1 MGRKDKYMF
10 SDNRTRY
17 WCSIL
22 EHQREVCQGKD
33 IPKSFILEYSEQPGF
48 FFGIKSESMLMSGEY
63 VGKPVKQDAHVL
75 VAGESG
81 RGKTQCIV
89 LPTMATWTGSQIILD
104 VKGDLYG
111 YWDKLNRGTGK
122 MCVHFSLGKSNWKYD
137 PYAPLRHGG
146 TDNLGGNA
154 RDLAMALIPPSPSV
168 SDPIWIQCAQNFL
181 TGAIIY
187 YYGMDVSFLD
197 TMVQIQTRSIGEI
210 IDDVCSSENDTA
222 KIYMNKLDEVH
233 GNVISNIG
241 MELSNL
247 AIFVTDSA
255 IRSVLPTANGE
266 SKLLDWQEFNTLQEP
281 RDVILTIPEMTI
293 ERSAPMIR
301 LMVNQLIK
309 TLEQRSQL
317 DYLARKLPPVLIMLD
332 EFSRIGTLPAIKSG
346 LRTLRSRGV
355 TFALFIQSLADLEEN
370 YGMAGS
376 KVIAENCPYKVI
388 LGASDVSSQEYWSK
402 LVGTVEA
409 TAKYTSLF
417 STPVIDEIFSFSTPF
432 SDTKVPIIEPAEF
445 LTMQDIAVVTP
456 EGFFR
461 VEKAPFYK
469 YRNLFM
475 QSQNVEGRKLAL
487 QKVLEKSRCR
497 QPGHIGQ

>member
-1 MGRKDKYMF
+1 MNRKDNYIVG
-10 SDNRTRY
+10 DNRMRH
-17 WCSIL
+17 WCDIL
-22 EHQREVCQGKD
+22 EHQREVCRGAA
-33 IPKSFILEYSEQPGF
+33 IPKSSILEFGKYPGF
-48 FFGIKSESMLMSGEY
+48 FFGMKSDLALQSGEY
-63 VGKPVKQDAHVL
+63 IGKPVKRDSHVL

-89 LPTMATWTGSQIILD
+89 LPTMATWMGSQIILD
-104 VKGDLYG
+104 VKGDLYD
-111 YWDKLNRGTGK
+111 YWRRLNKNTGK
-122 MCVHFSLGKSNWKYD
+122 RCVHFSLGESSRKYD

-146 TDNLGGNA
+146 EQNLAGNA
-154 RDLAMALIPPSPSV
+154 RDLAMALIPLSPSAHE
-168 SDPIWIQCAQNFL
+168 PIWVQCAQNFL

-187 YYGMDVSFLD
+187 YYEMGVSFLD
-197 TMVQIQTRSIGEI
+197 IMVQIQTRPIGEI
-210 IDDVCSSENDTA
+210 IDDICSGGNETA
-222 KIYMNKLDEVH
+222 KIYTNKLGEVQ
-233 GNVISNIG
+233 GNVIANIG

-255 IRSVLPTANGE
+255 IKEVLPVTPEGRD
-266 SKLLDWQEFNTLQEP
+266 LLDWHEFNTLQEP
-281 RDVILTIPEMTI
+281 VDVILTIPEVTI

-317 DYLARKLPPVLIMLD
+317 DYLAKRLPPILIMLD

-370 YGMAGS
+370 YGATGS
-376 KVIAENCPYKVI
+376 KVIVENCPYKVI
-388 LGASDVSSQEYWSK
+388 LGASDVASQEYWSK
-402 LVGTVEA
+402 LMGTVEA

-417 STPVIDEIFSFSTPF
+417 STPVIDEIFSFSNPF
-432 SDTKVPIIEPAEF
+432 SDTKVPIMEPAEF

-461 VEKAPFYK
+461 VEKVPFYK
-469 YRNLFM
+469 YTSFFM
-475 QSQNVEGRKLAL
+475 QSQYAERRNRVL
-487 QKVLEKSRCR
+487 QNVLERSRC
-497 QPGHIGQ
+497 

>member
-1 MGRKDKYMF
+1 MGKKDHYVYGT
-10 SDNRTRY
+10 DRTRY

-22 EHQREVCQGKD
+22 ERQLEMCRGAA
-33 IPKSFILEYSEQPGF
+33 IPKSSILEFGKHPGF
-48 FFGIKSESMLMSGEY
+48 FFGMKSESALQSGEY
-63 VGKPVKQDAHVL
+63 IGKPIKRDSHVV

-104 VKGDLYG
+104 VKGDLHD
-111 YWDKLNRGTGK
+111 YWKQLNKNTGK
-122 MCVHFSLGKSNWKYD
+122 RCIHFSLGEARCRYD

-146 TDNLGGNA
+146 EENLAGNA
-154 RDLAMALIPPSPSV
+154 RDLAMALIPLSPSV
-168 SDPIWIQCAQNFL
+168 HDPIWVQCAQNFL

-187 YYGMDVSFLD
+187 YYEMGVSFLD

-255 IRSVLPTANGE
+255 IRSVLPVANGE
-266 SKLLDWQEFNTLQEP
+266 NKLLDWQEFNTSQEP
-281 RDVILTIPEMTI
+281 VDVILTIPEVTI

-317 DYLARKLPPVLIMLD
+317 DYLAEKVPPILIMLD

-370 YGMAGS
+370 YGITGG

-388 LGASDVSSQEYWSK
+388 LGASDVASQEYWSK
-402 LVGTVEA
+402 LVGTVET
-409 TAKYTSLF
+409 TAKYTALF
-417 STPVIDEIFSFSTPF
+417 NTPVINEIFSLSNPF
-432 SDTKVPIIEPAEF
+432 SDTKVPIMEPAEF

-461 VEKAPFYK
+461 VEKVPFFK
-469 YRNLFM
+469 YTNFFLSSQVAERRN
-475 QSQNVEGRKLAL
+475 RAL
-487 QKVLEKSRCR
+487 QKALELCR
-497 QPGHIGQ
+497 S

>member
-1 MGRKDKYMF
+1 MGEARC
-10 SDNRTRY
+10 R
-17 WCSIL
+17 
-22 EHQREVCQGKD
+22 
-33 IPKSFILEYSEQPGF
+33 
-48 FFGIKSESMLMSGEY
+48 
-63 VGKPVKQDAHVL
+63 
-75 VAGESG
+75 
-81 RGKTQCIV
+81 
-89 LPTMATWTGSQIILD
+89 
-104 VKGDLYG
+104 
-111 YWDKLNRGTGK
+111 
-122 MCVHFSLGKSNWKYD
+122 YD

-146 TDNLGGNA
+146 EENLAGNA
-154 RDLAMALIPPSPSV
+154 RDLAMALIPLSPSV
-168 SDPIWIQCAQNFL
+168 HDPIWVQCAQNFL

-187 YYGMDVSFLD
+187 YYEMGVSFLD

-255 IRSVLPTANGE
+255 IRSVLPVANGE
-266 SKLLDWQEFNTLQEP
+266 NKLLDWQEFNTSQEP
-281 RDVILTIPEMTI
+281 VDVILTIPEVTI

-317 DYLARKLPPVLIMLD
+317 DYLAEKVPPILIMLD

-370 YGMAGS
+370 YGITGG

-388 LGASDVSSQEYWSK
+388 LGASDVASQEYWSK
-402 LVGTVEA
+402 LVGTVET
-409 TAKYTSLF
+409 TAKYTALF
-417 STPVIDEIFSFSTPF
+417 NTPVINEIFSLSNPF
-432 SDTKVPIIEPAEF
+432 SDTKVPSMEPVEF

-461 VEKAPFYK
+461 VEKVPFFK
-469 YRNLFM
+469 YTNFFLSSQVAERRN
-475 QSQNVEGRKLAL
+475 RAL
-487 QKVLEKSRCR
+487 QKALELCR
-497 QPGHIGQ
+497 S

>member
-1 MGRKDKYMF
+1 MGKKDHYVYGT
-10 SDNRTRY
+10 DRTRY

-22 EHQREVCQGKD
+22 ERQREMCRGAA
-33 IPKSFILEYSEQPGF
+33 IPKSSILEFGKHPGF
-48 FFGIKSESMLMSGEY
+48 FFGMKSESALQSGEY
-63 VGKPVKQDAHVL
+63 IGKPIKRDSHVV

-104 VKGDLYG
+104 VKGDLHD
-111 YWDKLNRGTGK
+111 YWKQLNKNTGK
-122 MCVHFSLGKSNWKYD
+122 RCIHFSLGEARCRYD

-146 TDNLGGNA
+146 EENLAGNA
-154 RDLAMALIPPSPSV
+154 RDLAMALIPLSPSV
-168 SDPIWIQCAQNFL
+168 HDPIWVQCAQNFL

-187 YYGMDVSFLD
+187 YYEMGVSFLD

-255 IRSVLPTANGE
+255 IRSVLPVANGE
-266 SKLLDWQEFNTLQEP
+266 NKLLDWQEFNTSQEP
-281 RDVILTIPEMTI
+281 VDVILTIPEVTI

-317 DYLARKLPPVLIMLD
+317 DYLAEKVPPILIMLD

-370 YGMAGS
+370 YGITGG

-388 LGASDVSSQEYWSK
+388 LGASDVASQESWSK
-402 LVGTVEA
+402 LVGTVET
-409 TAKYTSLF
+409 TAKYTALF
-417 STPVIDEIFSFSTPF
+417 NTPVINEIFSLSNPF
-432 SDTKVPIIEPAEF
+432 SDTKVPIMEPAEF

-461 VEKAPFYK
+461 VEKVPFFK
-469 YRNLFM
+469 YTNFFLSSQVAERRN
-475 QSQNVEGRKLAL
+475 RAL
-487 QKVLEKSRCR
+487 QKALELCR
-497 QPGHIGQ
+497 S

>member
-1 MGRKDKYMF
+1 MGKKDNYVYGT
-10 SDNRTRY
+10 DRARY

-22 EHQREVCQGKD
+22 EHQHKVCRGAA
-33 IPKSFILEYSEQPGF
+33 IPKSSILEFGKHSGF
-48 FFGIKSESMLMSGEY
+48 FFGMKSEQALRSGEY
-63 VGKPVKQDAHVL
+63 IGKAVRQDAHVL

-104 VKGDLYG
+104 VKGDLYD
-111 YWDKLNRGTGK
+111 YWRQLNKNTGK
-122 MCVHFSLGKSNWKYD
+122 KCIHFSLGEAGCKYD

-146 TDNLGGNA
+146 EENLAGNA
-154 RDLAMALIPPSPSV
+154 RDLAMALIPPSPSAY
-168 SDPIWIQCAQNFL
+168 DPIWIQCAQNFL

-187 YYGMDVSFLD
+187 YYEMGVSFLD
-197 TMVQIQTRSIGEI
+197 TMVQIQTRPIGEI
-210 IDDVCSSENDTA
+210 IDDICFGGNETA
-222 KIYMNKLDEVH
+222 KIYTNKLGEVQ
-233 GNVISNIG
+233 GNIISNIG

-247 AIFVTDSA
+247 AVFATDSA
-255 IRSVLPTANGE
+255 IKGVLPVTVEDG
-266 SKLLDWQEFNTLQEP
+266 KVLDWQELNTLRDP
-281 RDVILTIPEMTI
+281 VDVILTIPEVTI

-317 DYLARKLPPVLIMLD
+317 DYLVEKLPPILIMLD

-355 TFALFIQSLADLEEN
+355 TFALFIQSLTDLEEN
-370 YGMAGS
+370 YGATGS

-388 LGASDVSSQEYWSK
+388 LGASDVTSQEYWSK

-409 TAKYTSLF
+409 TAKYTTLF
-417 STPVIDEIFSFSTPF
+417 NTPVIDEIFSYSNPF
-432 SDTKVPIIEPAEF
+432 SDTKVPIMDPAEF

-456 EGFFR
+456 DGFFQ
-461 VEKAPFYK
+461 VKKVPFYK
-469 YRNLFM
+469 YRSFFM
-475 QSQNVEGRKLAL
+475 QSQGA
-487 QKVLEKSRCR
+487 
-497 QPGHIGQ
+497 

>member
-1 MGRKDKYMF
+1 MGKKDNYVYGT
-10 SDNRTRY
+10 DRTRY

-22 EHQREVCQGKD
+22 EHQRKMCRGVA
-33 IPKSFILEYSEQPGF
+33 IPKSSILEFGKHPGF
-48 FFGIKSESMLMSGEY
+48 FFGMKSESALQSGEY
-63 VGKPVKQDAHVL
+63 IGKPVKRDSHVL

-89 LPTMATWTGSQIILD
+89 LPTMATWMGDQIILD
-104 VKGDLYG
+104 VKGDLHD
-111 YWDKLNRGTGK
+111 YWKQLNKNTGK
-122 MCVHFSLGKSNWKYD
+122 RCIHFSLGEAGCKYD

-146 TDNLGGNA
+146 EENLAGNA
-154 RDLAMALIPPSPSV
+154 RDLAMALIPLSPSV
-168 SDPIWIQCAQNFL
+168 HDPIWVQCAQNFL

-187 YYGMDVSFLD
+187 YYEMGVSFLD
-197 TMVQIQTRSIGEI
+197 TMVQIQTRPIGEI
-210 IDDVCSSENDTA
+210 IDDVCSGGSDNA
-222 KIYMNKLDEVH
+222 QIYMNKLDEVQ

-255 IRSVLPTANGE
+255 IKNVLPVTAEE
-266 SKLLDWQEFNTLQEP
+266 SNFLDWQKFNTSQEP
-281 RDVILTIPEMTI
+281 VDVILTIPEVTI

-317 DYLARKLPPVLIMLD
+317 DYLAEKVPPILIMLD

-370 YGMAGS
+370 YGITGG

-388 LGASDVSSQEYWSK
+388 LGASDAASQEYWSK

-445 LTMQDIAVVTP
+445 LTMRDIAVVTP

-461 VEKAPFYK
+461 VEKVSFFK
-469 YRNLFM
+469 HTDFFL
-475 QSQNVEGRKLAL
+475 QSQAAERRKRVL
-487 QKVLEKSRCR
+487 QKALERRRS
-497 QPGHIGQ
+497 